1 MSNRQVQKMFQLMA
15 SGEAVEVASPMASV
29 KKLARLA
36 FVAQQF
42 GYEYADVRQ
51 GGGHNGGLKM
61 LIVPDPGPMPG
72 SGPLRTGPSF
82 RRPPVVGPCRPS
94 CPTPW
99 SSSRRGSTS
108 T

>member
-15 SGEAVEVASPMASV
+15 SGEAVEVTSPMASV

-51 GGGHNGGLKM
+51 GVGT
-61 LIVPDPGPMPG
+61 
-72 SGPLRTGPSF
+72 TG
-82 RRPPVVGPCRPS
+82 R
-94 CPTPW
+94 
-99 SSSRRGSTS
+99 
-108 T
+108 